1 MTYRIFWAW
10 VKTVEKLPR
19 FDIYYLIQIKYW
31 LMAKLKCYA
40 MNESEISIVISF
52 FWLTFHNNNIVCVRL
67 CRNAFILKVLENG
80 ENK

>member
-1 MTYRIFWAW
+1 
-10 VKTVEKLPR
+10 
-19 FDIYYLIQIKYW
+19 
-31 LMAKLKCYA
+31 MAKLKCYA